1 MEDCS
6 PVVPLTRSNSPET
19 TEFSDGV
26 LAESIGTSDV
36 QEWLDAAQEKILNW
50 DSERSLTWD
59 SEPVETSE
67 FTQAVDEVR
76 CLTESL
82 EAALLKSPDPRARQ
96 IQDQA
101 SSILEVAMERLEEE
115 FIRILTQ
122 HRQSLD
128 FGRMSFHSTE
138 EDHTDYNSYSSF
150 NDESF
155 ELRFPTESARS
166 SNRTLFEL
174 VEPTAISDLKCIA
187 DLMFR
192 SGYNRE
198 CSQAY
203 IATRKG
209 VLDEFFSSHRLE
221 ILSTE
226 ELVALD
232 FCSLGSKIKR
242 WNHGMKAFTQVYLP
256 SERKLCDLIFGDY
269 PGPASATCF
278 SGISKGS
285 LFQLLGF
292 GEAIAISPPKPENLF
307 GLLDMYEGLADLMP
321 EIRDF
326 FSPEGSPAS
335 ISTECH
341 EVLRRIGESVKA
353 SFNEFKNAIRKK
365 TSNTPFPGGGPVHLT
380 KYVMNYIGVI
390 PKYRQTLCLLLEGQH
405 DREEEEDGGGEVGS
419 GDTSPLRRSL
429 LSVAAILEENL
440 RIRSKLY
447 EDAALQHF
455 FMMNNIHY
463 MMKKVRECDIHEL
476 FGDDWMRAQ
485 SVQVH
490 QHALHY
496 QRESWSSVLNFFKDD
511 GIYSPGSNQP
521 STAVLK
527 ERFKSFNLAFEEI
540 YKTQT
545 GWLIPD
551 DRLRDDV
558 VISISLNIL
567 QAYRNFKGRYEAYLT
582 GQRRR
587 EKYIKFTVDDL
598 QNYLLDFFLGSPKAL
613 HLPRRA

>member
-122 HRQSLD
+122 HRLD
-128 FGRMSFHSTE
+128 ITENVLRLHRHQERSCGLGFLLLGVQDQEVEPRNESFH
-138 EDHTDYNSYSSF
+138 
-150 NDESF
+150 
-155 ELRFPTESARS
+155 P
-166 SNRTLFEL
+166 
-174 VEPTAISDLKCIA
+174 
-187 DLMFR
+187 
-192 SGYNRE
+192 G
-198 CSQAY
+198 
-203 IATRKG
+203 
-209 VLDEFFSSHRLE
+209 
-221 ILSTE
+221 LS
-226 ELVALD
+226 
-232 FCSLGSKIKR
+232 
-242 WNHGMKAFTQVYLP
+242 P

-527 ERFKSFNLAFEEI
+527 ERNLQDTDGMAH
-540 YKTQT
+540 
-545 GWLIPD
+545 PD